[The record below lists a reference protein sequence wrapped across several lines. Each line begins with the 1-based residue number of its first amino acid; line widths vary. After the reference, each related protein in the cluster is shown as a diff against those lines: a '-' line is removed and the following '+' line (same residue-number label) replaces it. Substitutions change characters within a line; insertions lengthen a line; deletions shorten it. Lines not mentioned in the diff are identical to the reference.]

1 MLLRCGVVKD
11 KSAPERLPLPAGMGG
26 LGNESSGKREA
37 APVLWELAGALSQM
51 AVLLRGGLGV
61 ALSRVL
67 LQVYG
72 RL

>member
-11 KSAPERLPLPAGMGG
+11 KSAPERLPLPAGLGG

-51 AVLLRGGLGV
+51 AALL
-61 ALSRVL
+61 
-67 LQVYG
+67 
-72 RL
+72 